1 MMVEQDCARW
11 GPGAGRHHR
20 RHPSRRRGRGR
31 SSSLGSVGDVE
42 GEEGK
47 EGGQGKE
54 EEEEILDPNM
64 DYESGGWS
72 YHNSGEEGGR

>member
-1 MMVEQDCARW
+1 
-11 GPGAGRHHR
+11 
-20 RHPSRRRGRGR
+20 
-31 SSSLGSVGDVE
+31 LGSVGDVE

-47 EGGQGKE
+47 EGGREEE

-64 DYESGGWS
+64 DYKSGGWG